1 MISKEHK
8 LTFLLINNYLEI
20 KQKNKVIYTL
30 YQQRNYFKFNE
41 LIRLIERNKQEK
53 ILKIINRTI

>member
-41 LIRLIERNKQEK
+41 LIRLIERNKQDK

>member
-30 YQQRNYFKFNE
+30 YQQKNYFKFNE
-41 LIRLIERNKQEK
+41 LIRLIERNKQDK

>member
-8 LTFLLINNYLEI
+8 LTFLLMNNYLEI
-20 KQKNKVIYTL
+20 KQKNKVIYRL

>member
-1 MISKEHK
+1 MISKKQK

-20 KQKNKVIYTL
+20 KQKNKVIYKL

-53 ILKIINRTI
+53 ILKIIKK